1 MMCMGNMS
9 FEKYKRTKLSK
20 RQIQELLLDYYML
33 FVKYPKQSS
42 LSKVLKYIEIE
53 EISDTNGLIEARKF
67 A

>member
-1 MMCMGNMS
+1 MS

-20 RQIQELLLDYYML
+20 WQIQELLLDYYML